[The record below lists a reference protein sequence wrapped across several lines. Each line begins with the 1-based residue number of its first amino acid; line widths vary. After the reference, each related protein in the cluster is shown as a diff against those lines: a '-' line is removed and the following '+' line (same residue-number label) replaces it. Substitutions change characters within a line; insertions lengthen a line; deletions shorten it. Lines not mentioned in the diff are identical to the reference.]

1 MDKRFIP
8 LKSWL
13 LFELIV
19 TIGAL
24 IWTIYAITGLPSY
37 SSSSI
42 TQMEA
47 YFFFGVILLVLRVF
61 FLFNAWW
68 SFYDGLWKT
77 VKATDDGAPGDST
90 PTDKSSEG

>member
-1 MDKRFIP
+1 
-8 LKSWL
+8 
-13 LFELIV
+13 
-19 TIGAL
+19 
-24 IWTIYAITGLPSY
+24 
-37 SSSSI
+37 
-42 TQMEA
+42 MEA